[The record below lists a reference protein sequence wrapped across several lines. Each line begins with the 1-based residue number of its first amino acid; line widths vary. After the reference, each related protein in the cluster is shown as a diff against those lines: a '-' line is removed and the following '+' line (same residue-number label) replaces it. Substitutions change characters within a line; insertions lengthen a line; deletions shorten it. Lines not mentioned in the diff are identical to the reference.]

1 MFLCRLVRYW
11 LLGGAIQAEARE
23 YRPFREVGEMDVV
36 QDSQIYAIL
45 SITTMA
51 DEDEAFCRE
60 KRFELPWGP
69 LRDLAEV
76 GF

>member
-1 MFLCRLVRYW
+1 MVGYW
-11 LLGGAIQAEARE
+11 LLGGAIQAEARG
-23 YRPFREVGEMDVV
+23 YKPFREVGEMDAV
-36 QDSQIYAIL
+36 QASQMYAIL
-45 SITTMA
+45 SMTSMA

-60 KRFELPWGP
+60 KGFELPWGP

>member
-1 MFLCRLVRYW
+1 
-11 LLGGAIQAEARE
+11 
-23 YRPFREVGEMDVV
+23 MDVV
-36 QDSQIYAIL
+36 QASQIYAIL

-60 KRFELPWGP
+60 KGFELPWGP